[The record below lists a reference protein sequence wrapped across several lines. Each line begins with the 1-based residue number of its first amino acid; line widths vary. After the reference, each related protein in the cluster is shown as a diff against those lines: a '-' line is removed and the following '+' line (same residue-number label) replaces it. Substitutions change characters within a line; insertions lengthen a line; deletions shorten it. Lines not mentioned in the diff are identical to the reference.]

1 MCVRE
6 IEAIKKV
13 IHFHFCTD
21 WKRNDTAGRRR
32 PEKEEDK
39 K

>member
-13 IHFHFCTD
+13 IHFCTD
-21 WKRNDTAGRRR
+21 WKRNDTAERRR